1 MNHLKLDNLIFVTPV
16 KHNNKENNPVCL
28 APKKNKNKLKFVT
41 PSKKKFL
48 QEINPLFLSP

>member
-16 KHNNKENNPVCL
+16 KHNNKENKPVCL